1 MYPALNMD
9 PGVLLAGLDIMEE
22 AIEAVERKGNR
33 VGNYPPM
40 PSGNVG
46 F

>member
-1 MYPALNMD
+1 
-9 PGVLLAGLDIMEE
+9 MEE
-22 AIEAVERKGNR
+22 AVEAVERKGNK